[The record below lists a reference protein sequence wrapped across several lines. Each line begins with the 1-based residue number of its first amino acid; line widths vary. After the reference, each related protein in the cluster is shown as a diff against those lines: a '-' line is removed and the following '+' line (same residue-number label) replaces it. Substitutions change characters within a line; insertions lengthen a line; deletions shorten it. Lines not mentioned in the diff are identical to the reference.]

1 MDERW
6 LSSMP
11 KLNCVV
17 LDVFFF
23 YRNQSFWFGAN
34 LHPPFF
40 FLNCYES
47 QINHHELLS
56 KPQNAEKKASWCT
69 MAAAKEIS
77 VDTCNSDS

>member
-1 MDERW
+1 MVELDAKV
-6 LSSMP
+6 
-11 KLNCVV
+11 KLCSVGC
-17 LDVFFF
+17 VFFTVTNPSDLEPICIP
-23 YRNQSFWFGAN
+23 R
-34 LHPPFF
+34 FF
-40 FLNCYES
+40 FNCYES

>member
-23 YRNQSFWFGAN
+23 TVTNPSD
-34 LHPPFF
+34 LEPICIPLF

-69 MAAAKEIS
+69 MAAAKEIN

>member
-17 LDVFFF
+17 LDGFFF
-23 YRNQSFWFGAN
+23 TVTNPSD
-34 LHPPFF
+34 LEPISTPPFF
-40 FLNCYES
+40 IFFYCYES

-56 KPQNAEKKASWCT
+56 KPQNAEKSKLVHNGCS
-69 MAAAKEIS
+69 
-77 VDTCNSDS
+77 